1 MSQLDGHDIP
11 ELIIRNAF
19 PLGFQK
25 GKKFPPPAPVV
36 GNKTRKKS
44 SDLKYFRERT
54 DELMSQLDKH
64 DIPVLILS
72 AGLGDLIHE
81 VLTQYKVI
89 LFIDNFFDDT
99 GTAVYT
105 RYERFGKLGVPS
117 DSSLP
122 T

>member
-1 MSQLDGHDIP
+1 
-11 ELIIRNAF
+11 
-19 PLGFQK
+19 
-25 GKKFPPPAPVV
+25 VV

-44 SDLKYFRERT
+44 SDLKCFRERT

-89 LFIDNFFDDT
+89 LFIDNFF
-99 GTAVYT
+99 
-105 RYERFGKLGVPS
+105 
-117 DSSLP
+117 
-122 T
+122 